1 MGRLNRTRDARKK
14 MNKTRVLVVLPL
26 KIVFLFVARTP
37 NTGITFKTLLQHCFG
52 GKSFFL
58 KVTY

>member
-26 KIVFLFVARTP
+26 KIVFC
-37 NTGITFKTLLQHCFG
+37 LLRAHLILG
-52 GKSFFL
+52 
-58 KVTY
+58 